1 MVSARYGACGEAAE
15 CPGGLAPGEERAS
28 GAGPALVL
36 DFPGCRMR
44 GARPAPAIRTFRV
57 CAWTVTA
64 GYQQSDC
71 TSRESALKG
80 TFSKPMPDGK
90 GSTIAPTGKAF
101 AIDMV
106 PVGILEPSGHDGRG
120 VFFRDNQTFY
130 TKMGL
135 G

>member
-1 MVSARYGACGEAAE
+1 MVSACYRACGEAAE
-15 CPGGLAPGEERAS
+15 CPGGLAPGEKRAS

-80 TFSKPMPDGK
+80 TFLLGQPDLLHQD
-90 GSTIAPTGKAF
+90 GSGLTGPRQAR
-101 AIDMV
+101 ANDVVMEQ
-106 PVGILEPSGHDGRG
+106 G
-120 VFFRDNQTFY
+120 
-130 TKMGL
+130 
-135 G
+135 